1 MRIERNK
8 QWWLDRAGLE
18 GTHVIGAGLT
28 ARDPLLEDR
37 PIAGVSAPREEARI
51 AFGRFINLM
60 RRQRGFSMER
70 LAEVAE
76 LDASEL
82 LVIEGDVHYI
92 PEPRTVYRLAQTFN
106 VSQQRLMQ
114 IAGLSAANDSGLSQE
129 AVRFAARSE
138 SVQKLSK
145 EENAA
150 LDAFVAVLSR
160 QDVKQSK

>member
-8 QWWLDRAGLE
+8 QWWLDRARRE
-18 GTHVIGAGLT
+18 GVEVIGAGLV
-28 ARDPLLEDR
+28 ARDPISDSQSVTR
-37 PIAGVSAPREEARI
+37 APTPREDARI

-70 LAEVAE
+70 LAEEAE

-82 LVIEGDVHYI
+82 LVIESDVHYI
-92 PEPRTVYRLAQTFN
+92 PEPRTVYRLAQTFS

-114 IAGLSAANDSGLSQE
+114 LAGLSAANDSGLSRE
-129 AVRFAARSE
+129 AVKFAARSE
-138 SVQKLSK
+138 SIQKLSR

-150 LDAFVAVLSR
+150 LDAFIAVLSR
-160 QDVKQSK
+160 QDFQQGK